1 MYNYKKLLLLAALL
15 PFMLVACTSNDKTE
29 TTNGQVIS
37 ERLDAKSFQ
46 SKLSEF
52 PDAQLVDVRTPE
64 EYNSGHIQNSLN
76 LNVYDSN
83 FDKEISKL
91 DKSKPVFVYCRSGGR
106 SSSAASKLV
115 DMGFSEIYD
124 LQGGITA
131 WNANDLSLSLESS
144 TTKKGLDGQSNTAEQ
159 EGSEGI
165 DGNKYLQLISNKE
178 KLVLVDF
185 NAEWCGPCK
194 KLSPILDKLAK
205 EYSSK
210 IELVKID
217 VDHNPIIAKQLRI
230 EGLPTLKM
238 YKNGKEVWSFL
249 GLTDEESIKEVIK
262 SNS

>member
-1 MYNYKKLLLLAALL
+1 
-15 PFMLVACTSNDKTE
+15 MLVSCNSNDKTE
-29 TTNGQVIS
+29 TINGQVIS
-37 ERLDAKSFQ
+37 EKLDAKSYQ
-46 SKLSEF
+46 IKLSEI
-52 PDAQLVDVRTPE
+52 PNAQLVDVRTPE
-64 EYNSGHIQNSLN
+64 EYNSGHIENSIN
-76 LNVYDSN
+76 LNIYDSN
-83 FDKEISKL
+83 FEKEISKL

-115 DMGFSEIYD
+115 EMGFSEIYD

-131 WNANDLSLSLESS
+131 WNASSLDLNFDNTSKEKDSGQNINS
-144 TTKKGLDGQSNTAEQ
+144 TEDGNTGLDG
-159 EGSEGI
+159 
-165 DGNKYLQLISNKE
+165 DKYLKLISNDK

-205 EYSSK
+205 EYSNK

-238 YKNGKEVWSFL
+238 YKNGKEVWQYL
-249 GLTDEESIKEVIK
+249 GLTDEDSIKEVIK

>member
-1 MYNYKKLLLLAALL
+1 MYNYRMLMLLVALL
-15 PFMLVACTSNDKTE
+15 PLMLVACTSNDNTE

-37 ERLDAKSFQ
+37 EKLDAKSFHE
-46 SKLSEF
+46 KLTENT
-52 PDAQLVDVRTPE
+52 DVQLVDVRTPE
-64 EYNSGHIQNSLN
+64 EYNSGHIGNSLN
-76 LNVYDSN
+76 LNIYDSN
-83 FDKEISKL
+83 FEKEISKL
-91 DKSKPVFVYCRSGGR
+91 DKDKPVFVYCRSGGR

-131 WNANDLSLSLESS
+131 WNANNLSLEQRS
-144 TTKKGLDGQSNTAEQ
+144 TSKKEVSD
-159 EGSEGI
+159 GI
-165 DGNKYLQLISNKE
+165 DGDKYLQLISNSE

-194 KLSPILDKLAK
+194 KLSPILDKIAK
-205 EYSSK
+205 EYSTK

-217 VDHNPIIAKQLRI
+217 VDQNPIIAKQLRI

-238 YKNGKEVWSFL
+238 YKNGKEVWQYL

>member
-1 MYNYKKLLLLAALL
+1 MYNYKKIMLLVALL
-15 PFMLVACTSNDKTE
+15 PLMLVACTSNDKTE
-29 TTNGQVIS
+29 TTDSKVIS
-37 ERLDAKSFQ
+37 ERLDAKSFHE
-46 SKLSEF
+46 KLTENPNS
-52 PDAQLVDVRTPE
+52 QLVDVRTPE
-64 EYNSGHIQNSLN
+64 EYNSGHIETSLN
-76 LNVYDSN
+76 LNIYDSN

-91 DKSKPVFVYCRSGGR
+91 DKSKPVFLYCRSGGR

-115 DMGFSEIYD
+115 DMGFTEIYD

-131 WNANDLSLSLESS
+131 WNANNLSLSSVGSS
-144 TTKKGLDGQSNTAEQ
+144 NKGE
-159 EGSEGI
+159 SEGI
-165 DGNKYLQLISNKE
+165 DGDKYLQLISNTE

-217 VDHNPIIAKQLRI
+217 VDQNPIIAKQLRI

-238 YKNGKEVWSFL
+238 YKNGKEVWQYL

>member
-1 MYNYKKLLLLAALL
+1 MYNYRKLLLLVALL

-37 ERLDAKSFQ
+37 ERLDAKSFHG
-46 SKLSEF
+46 KLSET
-52 PDAQLVDVRTPE
+52 PNAQLVDVRTPE
-64 EYNSGHIQNSLN
+64 EYNSGHIESSLN

-91 DKSKPVFVYCRSGGR
+91 DKSKPVFLYCRSGGR

-115 DMGFSEIYD
+115 DMGFTEIYD

-131 WNANDLSLSLESS
+131 WNANGLKLSFSGSS
-144 TTKKGLDGQSNTAEQ
+144 KQKDSDGQSGSSTE
-159 EGSEGI
+159 EGLTGM
-165 DGNKYLQLISNKE
+165 DGDKYLQLISNNE

-238 YKNGKEVWSFL
+238 YKNGKEVWNYL

>member
-1 MYNYKKLLLLAALL
+1 MYNYKRILLLVTLL
-15 PFMLVACTSNDKTE
+15 PLMLVACNSKDNTE
-29 TTNGQVIS
+29 IINGNIIS
-37 ERLDAKSFQ
+37 EKLDAKSYY
-46 SKLSEF
+46 SKLKEI
-52 PDAQLVDVRTPE
+52 PNAQLVDVRTPE
-64 EYNSGHIQNSLN
+64 EYNSGHIESSINHN
-76 LNVYDSN
+76 IYDAN
-83 FDKEISKL
+83 FEKEMLKL

-106 SSSAASKLV
+106 SSNAASKLQEL
-115 DMGFSEIYD
+115 GFKEIYD

-131 WNANDLSLSLESS
+131 WNSNNLNLEIGN
-144 TTKKGLDGQSNTAEQ
+144 TKNEKDSGMNTNSNINTKGMDG
-159 EGSEGI
+159 
-165 DGNKYLQLISNKE
+165 DKYLEIISNKN

-205 EYSSK
+205 EYSNK

-238 YKNGKEVWSFL
+238 YKNGQEVWQYL
-249 GLTDEESIKEVIK
+249 GLTDEDSIKEVIK